1 MDGSL
6 KKLLSPRLA
15 DEEKDIPNFAGKK
28 PQVPRTGFIF
38 NEDSIT
44 NLAVGANIISF
55 RSNLFVSIRVRNG
68 LSSTEFCLPKSYPDG
83 VKPHSIQEY
92 KQVIWH
98 YWLSRL
104 WI

>member
-15 DEEKDIPNFAGKK
+15 DEEEDIPNFAGIDFCCSDKK

-83 VKPHSIQEY
+83 VKPHSR
-92 KQVIWH
+92 V
-98 YWLSRL
+98 
-104 WI
+104 